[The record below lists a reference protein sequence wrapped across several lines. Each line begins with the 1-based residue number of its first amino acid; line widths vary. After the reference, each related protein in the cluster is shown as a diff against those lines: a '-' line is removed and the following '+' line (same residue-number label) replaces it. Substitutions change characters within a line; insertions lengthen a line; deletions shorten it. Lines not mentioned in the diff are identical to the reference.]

1 MIAQPKTNKKRLI
14 LYAVII
20 IVMIVGNIIIY
31 YGNSGSSEVLV
42 NINNNILET
51 AGTASATPTGGKANG
66 SVLDNKLFKVLEK
79 IGDWP
84 VVPKNIGKANP
95 FSPAF
100 SE

>member
-20 IVMIVGNIIIY
+20 IIMIVGNIVIY
-31 YGNSGSSEVLV
+31 YRNSNSNEII
-42 NINNNILET
+42 INNAILET
-51 AGTASATPTGGKANG
+51 TVGAGATPTQEKA
-66 SVLDNKLFKVLEK
+66 SDSILDNKLFKVLEK

-84 VVPKNIGKANP
+84 VVPKDIGRPNP